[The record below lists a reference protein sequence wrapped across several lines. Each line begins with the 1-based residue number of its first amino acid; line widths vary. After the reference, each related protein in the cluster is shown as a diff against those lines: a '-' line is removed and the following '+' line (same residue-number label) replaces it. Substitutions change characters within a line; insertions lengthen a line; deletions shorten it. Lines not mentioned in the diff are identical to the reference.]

1 MASRLVP
8 NLTIDGKTAQN
19 QSYFQ
24 DQNNYYVKF
33 LARLNATE
41 TMRIQFTP
49 GAPIFDIR
57 YVVLIVAIIAIIVV
71 GLLLAL
77 RRGSRRSFYLPSQ
90 PN

>member
-1 MASRLVP
+1 MASGLVP

-33 LARLNATE
+33 FARLNGTE
-41 TMRIQFTP
+41 TMSIQFTP

-57 YVVLIVAIIAIIVV
+57 YVVAIVAIIAIIVA
-71 GLLLAL
+71 GLLLAF
-77 RRGSRRSFYLPSQ
+77 RRGSRRSYYLPSQ